1 MITAARLRED
11 LRPAGL
17 EWITTLRAPQI
28 QALVEGGALPMSLFD
43 ERALAEISAPDYPGE
58 RLIVCRNPLLA
69 AERARKREDLLAA
82 TERGLSRIAVAT
94 GRRHGALR
102 GEAAIGM
109 AVGAVIDRHKMAK
122 HFDLKIADDSFTYRR
137 KPDSIAAEARL
148 DGLYV
153 VRTSLPADAMSAARA
168 VGAYK
173 ALARVERAFRA
184 LKSIDLAIRPV
195 HHWIEPRVRAHVF
208 LCMLAYYV
216 EWHLRQAWAP
226 ILFDDHDRAAAEAER
241 SSPVAAAEPS
251 AASIRKRGRRRSD
264 DGVPVSSLRDLLRH
278 LATLTLNRVAIPGI
292 KPTPATLYAR
302 PTPLQA
308 SAFDL
313 LGVRLP
319 V

>member
-1 MITAARLRED
+1 
-11 LRPAGL
+11 
-17 EWITTLRAPQI
+17 
-28 QALVEGGALPMSLFD
+28 
-43 ERALAEISAPDYPGE
+43 
-58 RLIVCRNPLLA
+58 
-69 AERARKREDLLAA
+69 
-82 TERGLSRIAVAT
+82 
-94 GRRHGALR
+94 
-102 GEAAIGM
+102 
-109 AVGAVIDRHKMAK
+109 
-122 HFDLKIADDSFTYRR
+122 
-137 KPDSIAAEARL
+137 
-148 DGLYV
+148 
-153 VRTSLPADAMSAARA
+153 
-168 VGAYK
+168 
-173 ALARVERAFRA
+173 
-184 LKSIDLAIRPV
+184 
-195 HHWIEPRVRAHVF
+195 
-208 LCMLAYYV
+208 MLAYYV

-292 KPTPATLYAR
+292 KPAPATLYAR